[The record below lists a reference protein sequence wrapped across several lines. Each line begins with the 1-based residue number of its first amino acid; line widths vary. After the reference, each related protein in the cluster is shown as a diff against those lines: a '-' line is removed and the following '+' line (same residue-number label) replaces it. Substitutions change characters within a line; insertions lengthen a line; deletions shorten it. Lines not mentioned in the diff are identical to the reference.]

1 MISISIIVSDT
12 NKIDGDKMR
21 KPYQELID
29 ASKLSGGLLLRG
41 LLPFY
46 VLSLL
51 AREKMYGKQI
61 IDQITIMTG
70 GNWKPSP
77 GSIYPILQK
86 MVRLGFVAH
95 YMEDSKGKSTRVY
108 EITGLGRDSLR
119 DMREEIKPR
128 LKNTIELLNKHLK
141 ELESS

>member
-1 MISISIIVSDT
+1 M
-12 NKIDGDKMR
+12 K
-21 KPYQELID
+21 KPCQDLICV
-29 ASKLSGGLLLRG
+29 SKLSGGLLLRG

-51 AREKMYGKQI
+51 AKEKMYGKQI
-61 IDQITIMTG
+61 IDQIASMTG

-86 MVRLGFVAH
+86 MVKLGIVAQH
-95 YMEDSKGKSTRVY
+95 IEGSKGKSTRVY
-108 EITGLGRDSLR
+108 EITDLGRDLLR

-141 ELESS
+141 ELESI

>member
-1 MISISIIVSDT
+1 M
-12 NKIDGDKMR
+12 K
-21 KPYQELID
+21 KPYQDLID
-29 ASKLSGGLLLRG
+29 VSKLSGGLFLRG

-77 GSIYPILQK
+77 GSIYPMLQK
-86 MVRLGFVAH
+86 MVRLGLVVN
-95 YMEDSKGKSTRVY
+95 YIENSSGKSIRVY
-108 EITGLGRDSLR
+108 ELTTLGRNSLK

-141 ELESS
+141 ELAGK

>member
-1 MISISIIVSDT
+1 
-12 NKIDGDKMR
+12 MR

>member
-1 MISISIIVSDT
+1 M
-12 NKIDGDKMR
+12 K
-21 KPYQELID
+21 KPCQDLID
-29 ASKLSGGLLLRG
+29 VSKLSGGLLLRG

-51 AREKMYGKQI
+51 ASEKMYGKQI
-61 IDQITIMTG
+61 IDRITTMTG

-95 YMEDSKGKSTRVY
+95 HIEGSKGKSTRVY
-108 EITGLGRDSLR
+108 EITDLGRASLR

-141 ELESS
+141 ELERS

>member
-1 MISISIIVSDT
+1 M
-12 NKIDGDKMR
+12 K
-21 KPYQELID
+21 KPCQDLICV
-29 ASKLSGGLLLRG
+29 SKLSGGLLLRG

-51 AREKMYGKQI
+51 AKEKMYGKQI
-61 IDQITIMTG
+61 IDQIASMTG

-86 MVRLGFVAH
+86 MVKLGIVAQ
-95 YMEDSKGKSTRVY
+95 YIEGSKGKSTRVY
-108 EITGLGRDSLR
+108 EITDLGRDSLR
-119 DMREEIKPR
+119 DMREEIRPR

-141 ELESS
+141 ELESI